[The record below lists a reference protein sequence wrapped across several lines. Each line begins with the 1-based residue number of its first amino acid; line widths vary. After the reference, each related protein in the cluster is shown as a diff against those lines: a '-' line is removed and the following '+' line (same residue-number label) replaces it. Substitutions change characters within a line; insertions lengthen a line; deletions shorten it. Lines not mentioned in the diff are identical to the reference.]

1 MKKQEPTYLV
11 KTAEVLLDRMYLPEV
26 NCDQKSGANS
36 FAHIQ
41 RTKIWCSALSVSFLG
56 NWELFVFPRFLAPS
70 RLSSVLEGR
79 VPPIEL

>member
-41 RTKIWCSALSVSFLG
+41 HTKIWCSALSVSVLG
-56 NWELFVFPRFLAPS
+56 NWELF
-70 RLSSVLEGR
+70 R
-79 VPPIEL
+79 VPKVSGPKQVEFSVRGKSATY

>member
-11 KTAEVLLDRMYLPEV
+11 KTAEVLLYRMYLPEV

-41 RTKIWCSALSVSFLG
+41 RTKIWCSALSVSVLG
-56 NWELFVFPRFLAPS
+56 NWELF
-70 RLSSVLEGR
+70 R
-79 VPPIEL
+79 VPKVSGPKQVEFSVRGKSATY